1 MCACVKE
8 KIMDISMIS
17 ESTDNADC
25 IADSRIAVDSRI
37 ECKDGCLHFPDA
49 ESCLNTIQLLASA
62 SDSERKEFESS
73 FNFQSMRSWV
83 DLLKDDLEQCT
94 TQSEYDDVW
103 EYCKEYLY
111 KEGDVVLP
119 KITAVGYMS
128 IANLDGVFYI
138 GGIKHTVTPES
149 VVIEDTES
157 STRSADLKSI
167 EYNVPFTV
175 PTDTRTTE
183 MVRCT
188 DNRYETSKYKIFSRT
203 NLIRYTTA
211 EKIKDKTIY
220 KMTFAIQVHTFGHKK
235 KAIIGWNDYKD
246 RYYIEEFH
254 FDVIIGNYQGT
265 FREYCDHFSHSE
277 YCRDLYYTQPWD
289 ESGGFFAFDTPDIP
303 MPQGVFRCIVHR
315 CRSRSLGNCGVLTDK
330 SPCRPAPILPLKPCI
345 E

>member
-1 MCACVKE
+1 MSGSIAKSIYI
-8 KIMDISMIS
+8 K
-17 ESTDNADC
+17 DN
-25 IADSRIAVDSRI
+25 
-37 ECKDGCLHFPDA
+37 
-49 ESCLNTIQLLASA
+49 
-62 SDSERKEFESS
+62 
-73 FNFQSMRSWV
+73 
-83 DLLKDDLEQCT
+83 
-94 TQSEYDDVW
+94 
-103 EYCKEYLY
+103 
-111 KEGDVVLP
+111 DVVLP

-138 GGIKHTVTPES
+138 GGIKHTVTSES

-157 STRSADLKSI
+157 STRSADLNSI

-211 EKIKDKTIY
+211 EKIKGKTIY

-265 FREYCDHFSHSE
+265 FREYYDHFSHSE

-289 ESGGFFAFDTPDIP
+289 ESGGFFAFDTPDVP

>member
-1 MCACVKE
+1 MSIVLPTAE
-8 KIMDISMIS
+8 F
-17 ESTDNADC
+17 
-25 IADSRIAVDSRI
+25 AVDSRI

-83 DLLKDDLEQCT
+83 DLLKDDLDQCT

-111 KEGDVVLP
+111 KEDDVVLP